1 MREPCKESVRGIALE
16 VASSPSSG
24 RECDIWVLVI
34 VVWIAKNNVSE
45 DAKRYR
51 YGATHVSYI

>member
-1 MREPCKESVRGIALE
+1 MREPCEESVREIALE

-24 RECDIWVLVI
+24 PECDLWVLVI
-34 VVWIAKNNVSE
+34 VVWIAKYNVSE

-51 YGATHVSYI
+51 YTAEHASYI